1 LRKRLFLLAALCCLL
16 ALAGC
21 RYIEVVDAPAQSPVA
36 TVAPAQEETP
46 PPTPAGTPA
55 SMPTSTPTS
64 MPADTPTVAP
74 SPSARP
80 TPASQPVQA
89 DTLPIYSVQRE
100 EKVVALTFDA
110 SWGATYTQKLL
121 DTLDAYNA
129 KATFFLVGFWVDEHP
144 ELTAEIVERGH
155 AVGNHSENHLN
166 MSELTEAEVAS
177 ELLACQDKIDA
188 LVGRPDTL
196 IFRPPYG
203 DYDDDMLRVCAEEG
217 FYAIQ
222 WDVDSWDW
230 KDITAAEIEER
241 VLNRVGPGSIVLMHN
256 EGQHTWEA
264 LPAILEELKTQ
275 GYSFVTVPELI
286 YKDHYRIDGNG
297 RQQPE

>member
-1 LRKRLFLLAALCCLL
+1 MRKRLFLLAALCCLL

-36 TVAPAQEETP
+36 TVAPAPEETLAP
-46 PPTPAGTPA
+46 TPAGAPVSTPAGTPTA
-55 SMPTSTPTS
+55 APSPADTQMPTS
-64 MPADTPTVAP
+64 
-74 SPSARP
+74 
-80 TPASQPVQA
+80 QLVQA

-121 DTLDAYNA
+121 DTLDAYDA
-129 KATFFLVGFWVDEHP
+129 RATFFLVGFWVDEHP

-241 VLNRVGPGSIVLMHN
+241 VLSRVGPGSIVLMHN

-264 LPAILEELKTQ
+264 LPAILGELKTQ

>member
-36 TVAPAQEETP
+36 TVAPAPEETLAP
-46 PPTPAGTPA
+46 TPAGAPVSTPAGTPTA
-55 SMPTSTPTS
+55 APSPADTQMPTS
-64 MPADTPTVAP
+64 
-74 SPSARP
+74 
-80 TPASQPVQA
+80 QLVQA

-121 DTLDAYNA
+121 DTLDAYDA
-129 KATFFLVGFWVDEHP
+129 RATFFLVGFWVDEHP

-241 VLNRVGPGSIVLMHN
+241 VLSRVGPGSIVLMHN

-286 YKDHYRIDGNG
+286 YKDHYRIDRNG